1 MRKRFLITL
10 LVVAASLIP
19 AGVAAERL
27 PNSLHGGDPF
37 SAVLT
42 GHGSG
47 TARVTLNPGQREVCW
62 EVTVAGLTAPA
73 FASHIHK
80 LPAVGVNGPIVVPF
94 FNTGPSTPS
103 SATSFSG
110 CTENVD
116 RALIEDIQDN
126 PAGYYVNVH
135 TSCGGQ
141 PSTCGPAFP
150 VSAVRG
156 QLTHP

>member
-1 MRKRFLITL
+1 MRKPFIVAL
-10 LVVAASLIP
+10 LVVVASLIP

-27 PNSLHGGDPF
+27 PSSLHGGDPF
-37 SAVLT
+37 STVLS
-42 GHGSG
+42 GNGSG

-62 EVTVAGLTAPA
+62 EVTVAGLTAPV

-94 FNTGPSTPS
+94 FGFSTPS

-135 TSCGGQ
+135 TTCANQ
-141 PSTCGPAFP
+141 PPPCGPAFP

-156 QLTHP
+156 PLTHP

>member
-1 MRKRFLITL
+1 MRKRLLITL

-19 AGVAAERL
+19 IGVAAERL
-27 PNSLHGGDPF
+27 PSSLHGGDPF

-47 TARVTLNPGQREVCW
+47 TAQVTLNPGQREVCW
-62 EVTVAGLTAPA
+62 VVTVAGLTAPA

-80 LPAVGVNGPIVVPF
+80 GAAGVTGPVVVPF
-94 FNTGPSTPS
+94 FNTGPNTPS

-110 CTENVD
+110 CTGNVD

-141 PSTCGPAFP
+141 PATCGPAFP
-150 VSAVRG
+150 ISVVRG